1 MHKKVVAKI
10 KGREIHSE
18 CSPSPA
24 PDQTADTSTVS
35 EQELGTY
42 LGTMFYMVDSDRTGL
57 VPVKSLVDYLRS
69 NILDLPKLHQWKLD
83 ELSKMLDPD
92 NVQRLVTMELWT
104 QASQTWV
111 NTILDQG

>member
-10 KGREIHSE
+10 KGRESHSE
-18 CSPSPA
+18 CSPSPS
-24 PDQTADTSTVS
+24 PDQTADTSAVS

-42 LGTMFYMVDSDRTGL
+42 LATVFYMVDSDRTGL

-83 ELSKMLDPD
+83 ELSKMLDPY

-104 QASQTWV
+104 QASQAWV